1 MGLILPGASAPAA
14 IIHSNTEW
22 MDSKEIYK
30 VLCFSMALTLLV
42 AIPTLVVANAIV

>member
-1 MGLILPGASAPAA
+1 
-14 IIHSNTEW
+14 